1 MMMQLYMKDNTK
13 NIRLE
18 KEFKINGWIKQIE
31 AQKVVNGMEWP
42 TSRGILHNL
51 NDVIQSNEQ
60 QNLKI
65 IHHSKHYLK
74 RINF

>member
-31 AQKVVNGMEWP
+31 AQKVVNGME
-42 TSRGILHNL
+42 
-51 NDVIQSNEQ
+51 
-60 QNLKI
+60 
-65 IHHSKHYLK
+65 
-74 RINF
+74 